1 MSDETRTI
9 AEKREEVFVVNFPIL
24 IL

>member
-9 AEKREEVFVVNFPIL
+9 AEKREELFVVNFPIL